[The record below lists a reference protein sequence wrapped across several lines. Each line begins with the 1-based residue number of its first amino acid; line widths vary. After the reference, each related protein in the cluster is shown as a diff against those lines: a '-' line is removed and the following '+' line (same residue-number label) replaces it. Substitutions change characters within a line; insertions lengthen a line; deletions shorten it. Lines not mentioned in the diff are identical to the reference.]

1 MANPRQDE
9 KPAAQ
14 AGQDAARK
22 ATEEA
27 TRTARTIADAGE
39 HAARAGA
46 DTMQRNAETVK
57 QAWQSAS
64 DMATK
69 LTERSAD
76 QLARVFGLS
85 GDEAQHAAQQS
96 SRNFGAIMQ
105 SSAALSHGAQNISR
119 EWFDFA
125 RKRMEENLNLLE
137 ALARCRTPQ
146 DVAAIQTNVVRENL
160 EDLLQSTRRIAD
172 ISMRAADE
180 AVRKIADG
188 GDRDRR
194 AA

>member
-1 MANPRQDE
+1 MATSFR
-9 KPAAQ
+9 
-14 AGQDAARK
+14 
-22 ATEEA
+22 TA
-27 TRTARTIADAGE
+27 TRVS
-39 HAARAGA
+39 A
-46 DTMQRNAETVK
+46 DTLQRNAETAK

-69 LTERSAD
+69 LTECSAD

-85 GDEAQHAAQQS
+85 GDEAQQAAQQS

-105 SSAALSHGAQNISR
+105 SSVVLSQGAQNISR

-137 ALARCRTPQ
+137 ALTRCRTPQ
-146 DVAAIQTNVVRENL
+146 DIAAVQSSVVRDNL
-160 EDLLQSTRRIAD
+160 EGLLQSTRRIAD
-172 ISMRAADE
+172 ISVRVADE

-188 GDRDRR
+188 ADRDRR

>member
-9 KPAAQ
+9 RPANP
-14 AGQDAARK
+14 AGHDATRKTSEEAAR
-22 ATEEA
+22 A
-27 TRTARTIADAGE
+27 ARTIADAGE
-39 HAARAGA
+39 HAARASA
-46 DTMQRNAETVK
+46 DTIQRNAEAAQ
-57 QAWQSAS
+57 QAWQTAS

-69 LTERSAD
+69 LTGRSAD
-76 QLARVFGLS
+76 QLARVLGLS
-85 GDEAQHAAQQS
+85 GEEAQQAAQQS

-105 SSAALSHGAQNISR
+105 SSMVLSQGAQNISR

-125 RKRMEENLNLLE
+125 RKRMDENLNLLE
-137 ALARCRTPQ
+137 ALTRCRTPQ
-146 DVAAIQTNVVRENL
+146 DIAAVQSNVVRDNL

-172 ISMRAADE
+172 ISVRIADE

-188 GDRDRR
+188 ADRDRR